1 MNGESDADFR
11 YHRRAP
17 ATLATGSRT
26 MKKINGK
33 VAISCAITG
42 AIHTPTMSDALP
54 YTAED
59 IAEQAIA
66 AAEAGAAVLHLH
78 ARDPEDGSVSLNPD
92 HFLGFVPRIRAST
105 NAVLNISTGGSL
117 LTTIEERIKPSETIS
132 PEMSSLNMG
141 SMNFSFHGLAKR
153 YDAFKFDWEKDYI
166 ENSDAYIFR
175 NTFRDI
181 AQVEKSLGQA
191 HNVKFE
197 HECYD
202 VGHLYNLKFCMD
214 TGLFKAPVFIQFIFG
229 ILGGIGADLDNL
241 MFMKRTADRL
251 FGDNYQWSVMA
262 AGGAQMPFATQAIMM
277 GGNVRVGLE
286 DSLFIE
292 RGKLATSNAQQ
303 VQKVRRLI
311 EELGYEVATADDV
324 REMLALKGPDQLAI

>member
-1 MNGESDADFR
+1 MG
-11 YHRRAP
+11 
-17 ATLATGSRT
+17 
-26 MKKINGK
+26 KKNRK

-42 AIHTPTMSDALP
+42 AIHTPTMSEALP
-54 YTAED
+54 YRSED
-59 IAEQAIA
+59 IAKQAID

-78 ARDPEDGSVSLNPD
+78 ARNPTDGSVSLDPN
-92 HFLGFVPRIRAST
+92 HFMGFVPTIRRAT

-117 LTTIEERIKPSETIS
+117 LTTIEDRIKPSEVIS

-153 YDAFKFDWEKDYI
+153 YESFKFDWEKEYI
-166 ENSDAYIFR
+166 ENSNSYIFR
-175 NTFRDI
+175 NTFQDI
-181 AQVEKSLGQA
+181 AQVERCLGQR
-191 HNVKFE
+191 HQVKFE

-214 TGLFKAPVFIQFIFG
+214 TGLFKAPVFVQFIFG

-241 MFMKRTADRL
+241 VFMKRTADRL

-262 AGGAQMPFATQAIMM
+262 AGGAQIPFATQAVMM

-292 RGKLATSNAQQ
+292 RGRLAASNAEQ
-303 VQKVRRLI
+303 VYKARRLI
-311 EELGYEVATADDV
+311 EELGYEVAMPDDV
-324 REMLALKGPDQLAI
+324 REMLALKGADKLAV